1 MWSEERCDES
11 SVENSPEPDFIW
23 EAALYQDV
31 RSYLRVA
38 EISGWVAVVLGKVF
52 MQDSR
57 EEPWIQDTSFP
68 LCLSLGGG
76 LRKAKLV
83 QKVLINQLCEVDLS
97 VLDNGV
103 GHLNV
108 SCGGL
113 IQTAYLS
120 REALIEVIKEIAEF

>member
-1 MWSEERCDES
+1 MWSEESCDKS

-68 LCLSLGGG
+68 LRLSLGGG
-76 LRKAKLV
+76 LRKVKLV
-83 QKVLINQLCEVDLS
+83 QKVLIDQLCVVDLS
-97 VLDNGV
+97 VLD
-103 GHLNV
+103 
-108 SCGGL
+108 
-113 IQTAYLS
+113 T
-120 REALIEVIKEIAEF
+120 E